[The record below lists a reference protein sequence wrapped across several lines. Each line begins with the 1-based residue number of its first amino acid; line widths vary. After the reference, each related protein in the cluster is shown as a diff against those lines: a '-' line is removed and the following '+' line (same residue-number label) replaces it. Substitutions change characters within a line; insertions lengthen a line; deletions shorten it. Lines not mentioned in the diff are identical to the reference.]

1 MSCFVLSIIILLLLY
16 IFFFFFFFSSRRRHT
31 RLVSDWSSDVCS
43 SDLGSPVSRL
53 SYKADTGRAKHRHV
67 RSYAMK
73 MIWRRWRLWPGVS
86 PWLSARP
93 QCGIPAGTTPSN
105 AGLDPVFQPWAV
117 LRG

>member
-1 MSCFVLSIIILLLLY
+1 
-16 IFFFFFFFSSRRRHT
+16 
-31 RLVSDWSSDVCS
+31 
-43 SDLGSPVSRL
+43 
-53 SYKADTGRAKHRHV
+53 
-67 RSYAMK
+67 MK

-93 QCGIPAGTTPSN
+93 QCGIPAGITPSN